1 MNSSYLGRWNPN
13 QVSGYEKHLN
23 LHSLLSQ
30 LAIPSSGCTRR
41 DPLRRKGWMLW
52 PGCGWWQ
59 RSVGDCP
66 FPGGLGDTKFWDL
79 RRVVLEAEH
88 SGALYRS
95 HLLRR
100 LLAGDAPGR
109 VTVLRQGAP
118 HLRPS
123 GAEGTGSIQ
132 LEDTWAGVLGE
143 HIPLLGEFGGGG
155 REREGRNLSTGEVC
169 HWITKNRAGGDL
181 TRRT

>member
-1 MNSSYLGRWNPN
+1 MRQRRALSLNWMNPSYLGRWNPN

-52 PGCGWWQ
+52 PGCGLWWQ

-88 SGALYRS
+88 SGSLQKPPSQALASRGFS
-95 HLLRR
+95 
-100 LLAGDAPGR
+100 
-109 VTVLRQGAP
+109 RQGHCP
-118 HLRPS
+118 PIGGSHLRPS

-143 HIPLLGEFGGGG
+143 HIPLLGELRGGG
-155 REREGRNLSTGEVC
+155 RGRVGT
-169 HWITKNRAGGDL
+169 
-181 TRRT
+181 